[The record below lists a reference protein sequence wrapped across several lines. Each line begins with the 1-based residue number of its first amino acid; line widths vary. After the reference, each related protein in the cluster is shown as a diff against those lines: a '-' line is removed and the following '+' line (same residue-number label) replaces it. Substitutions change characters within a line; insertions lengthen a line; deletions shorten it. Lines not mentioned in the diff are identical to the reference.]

1 MSELNCVQYVY
12 FDSVNADHFIICGQ
26 PSNYVANIPEP
37 MEPFYECYETLLDD
51 ELAER
56 RRRARQKE
64 GEKREEKKRQ
74 AKAKKEA
81 KRQRKEEEA
90 RKAGAQEAERIRR
103 EEEEEVLA
111 EELQLKYVLW
121 QSSWEADVRA
131 KRLLTI
137 FPHLPIAVCTCNEVS
152 CKSRKVP
159 GSLMACQHDV
169 EPFFRASGMYS
180 LAWLRKERL
189 LWHPDRFGQ
198 RCDPDFRAELRRK
211 ATELYAIFETLIVA
225 EKERMGIGDT
235 GSPQTSP

>member
-1 MSELNCVQYVY
+1 MSKLNCVQYVY
-12 FDSVNADHFIICGQ
+12 FDSVNADHYIICRQ
-26 PSNYVANIPEP
+26 PSHSIANIPEP
-37 MEPFYECYETLLDD
+37 KEPFYECYDTLLDD
-51 ELAER
+51 DLAER
-56 RRRARQKE
+56 RWRARQE
-64 GEKREEKKRQ
+64 EREKREEKDRQ
-74 AKAKKEA
+74 AKANKEA
-81 KRQRKEEEA
+81 KRKRKEEEERRA
-90 RKAGAQEAERIRR
+90 RAQEAERIRR
-103 EEEEEVLA
+103 EEEEVLA
-111 EELQLKYVLW
+111 EDLQLKYVLW

-169 EPFFRASGMYS
+169 ERFFRASGLYS

-198 RCDPDFRAELRRK
+198 RCDPDFRVELRRK

-225 EKERMGIGDT
+225 EKERVGIGDT
-235 GSPQTSP
+235 GSPQASP